1 MAYWVGAWVFGPR
14 YYFEGLFSLTLISG
28 AGIAW
33 LAGWPIQPGES
44 WPTYQGW
51 KRFRPLI
58 VSALLVILVVG
69 NLIYYTP
76 LRLNNLRG
84 LYGMDRADLK
94 PFLTEQAQDLAPA
107 LIVVHP
113 ENWMEY
119 GVLLDLQSP
128 DLDSPFIFILSR
140 NQQAD
145 DALRAEFP
153 ERDFYHYYP
162 QDPFIL
168 HKSPKP

>member
-1 MAYWVGAWVFGPR
+1 
-14 YYFEGLFSLTLISG
+14 
-28 AGIAW
+28 
-33 LAGWPIQPGES
+33 
-44 WPTYQGW
+44 
-51 KRFRPLI
+51 LI
-58 VSALLVILVVG
+58 VSALLAILVFG
-69 NLIYYTP
+69 NLIYYAP

-94 PFLTEQAQDLAPA
+94 PFLTEQAQDLTPA

-140 NQQAD
+140 NQKAD
-145 DALRAEFP
+145 DALRAKFP

-162 QDPFIL
+162 QDPYVL